1 MATKKQTQTL
11 HGIAIYAYIDPPE
24 TTPTDRHL
32 WRSHGAFGKKN
43 TDVENRWHSS
53 QWTLW
58 SLTVRES
65 IESNPSGGLA
75 R

>member
-1 MATKKQTQTL
+1 MGLQYMPTL
-11 HGIAIYAYIDPPE
+11 TPLKPPQLIGIYGGPME
-24 TTPTDRHL
+24 RL
-32 WRSHGAFGKKN
+32 GKN